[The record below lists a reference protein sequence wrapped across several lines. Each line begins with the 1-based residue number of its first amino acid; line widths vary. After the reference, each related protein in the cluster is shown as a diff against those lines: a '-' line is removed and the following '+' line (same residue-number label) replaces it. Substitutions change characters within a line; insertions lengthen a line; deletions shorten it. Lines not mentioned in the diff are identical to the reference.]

1 MSVSDKLGTRN
12 RDADIYAATL
22 DDIANRT
29 AGRYPVLAAQLRQI
43 ARDYRGMP
51 GAREGQRDTARRPG

>member
-1 MSVSDKLGTRN
+1 MSAHKLGN
-12 RDADIYAATL
+12 RERESDSYAATL

-43 ARDYRGMP
+43 ARDYRESP
-51 GAREGQRDTARRPG
+51 PSREAPRDPSRRST

>member
-1 MSVSDKLGTRN
+1 M
-12 RDADIYAATL
+12 

-43 ARDYRGMP
+43 ARDYREMP
-51 GAREGQRDTARRPG
+51 GAREGQRDSARRPG

>member
-1 MSVSDKLGTRN
+1 MSATHKLSS
-12 RDADIYAATL
+12 RDRDPDAYAAAL

-43 ARDYRGMP
+43 ARDYRETSP
-51 GAREGQRDTARRPG
+51 SRQASRDPSRRPS

>member
-1 MSVSDKLGTRN
+1 MSVMHKLGTRE
-12 RDADIYAATL
+12 RDADTYAATL

-43 ARDYRGMP
+43 ARDYRETPSRM
-51 GAREGQRDTARRPG
+51 EGQRDHARRPG

>member
-1 MSVSDKLGTRN
+1 MSAMHKFGTRDPN
-12 RDADIYAATL
+12 SESYAATL

-43 ARDYRGMP
+43 ARDYRGNP
-51 GAREGQRDTARRPG
+51 PIREASRDPSRRQD

>member
-1 MSVSDKLGTRN
+1 MSAMHKLGTRD
-12 RDADIYAATL
+12 RESDAYAATL

-43 ARDYRGMP
+43 ARDYREAP
-51 GAREGQRDTARRPG
+51 PSREAPRDASRRPG

>member
-1 MSVSDKLGTRN
+1 MSATHKSISGD
-12 RDADIYAATL
+12 RDPDAYAATL

-43 ARDYRGMP
+43 ARDYRETPP
-51 GAREGQRDTARRPG
+51 GRESGHEPTRRQS

>member
-1 MSVSDKLGTRN
+1 MSVTDKLGTRN
-12 RDADIYAATL
+12 RDANIYAATL

-43 ARDYRGMP
+43 ARDYRETP
-51 GAREGQRDTARRPG
+51 GTRDGQRDSARRPG

>member
-1 MSVSDKLGTRN
+1 MSATHKLSSRE
-12 RDADIYAATL
+12 RDPDAYAATL

-43 ARDYRGMP
+43 ARDYREAPP
-51 GAREGQRDTARRPG
+51 GREASRDPARRQG

>member
-1 MSVSDKLGTRN
+1 MSVMHKLGTRE
-12 RDADIYAATL
+12 RAADSYAATL

-43 ARDYRGMP
+43 ARDYRETP
-51 GAREGQRDTARRPG
+51 GRMDGHRDPARRTG

>member
-1 MSVSDKLGTRN
+1 MSVMHKLGTRE
-12 RDADIYAATL
+12 RDAGSYAATL

-43 ARDYRGMP
+43 ARDYRETP
-51 GAREGQRDTARRPG
+51 GARDGQRDTSRRTS

>member
-12 RDADIYAATL
+12 RDADYAATL

-43 ARDYRGMP
+43 ARDYREMP
-51 GAREGQRDTARRPG
+51 GAREGQRDSARRPG

>member
-1 MSVSDKLGTRN
+1 MSATHKFSTRDRNSD
-12 RDADIYAATL
+12 AYAATL

-43 ARDYRGMP
+43 ARDYRGTP
-51 GAREGQRDTARRPG
+51 PNREASRDPSPRQD

>member
-1 MSVSDKLGTRN
+1 MSVMHKVGSRD
-12 RDADIYAATL
+12 RDADSYAATL

-43 ARDYRGMP
+43 ARDYRETP
-51 GAREGQRDTARRPG
+51 GAREGQRDTARRTG

>member
-1 MSVSDKLGTRN
+1 MSARPKLGTRDRN
-12 RDADIYAATL
+12 SDAYAATL

-43 ARDYRGMP
+43 ARDYRGNP
-51 GAREGQRDTARRPG
+51 PIREASRDPFRQQD

>member
-1 MSVSDKLGTRN
+1 MSVMHKAGSRD
-12 RDADIYAATL
+12 RDADSYAATL

-43 ARDYRGMP
+43 ARDYRETP
-51 GAREGQRDTARRPG
+51 HSREGHRDTLRRPG

>member
-1 MSVSDKLGTRN
+1 MSAHKLGTRD
-12 RDADIYAATL
+12 RESDAYAATL

-43 ARDYRGMP
+43 
-51 GAREGQRDTARRPG
+51 